1 MLLVYR
7 CLISFLFPIIIII
20 ILIRIALKKEDKKR
34 FKEKLFSSSF
44 NVKRNYNKHL
54 IWFHAASIGELK
66 SISSII
72 KKLNEKNDFD
82 FLITTSTQ
90 SSALIASKEF
100 SSEKNIMHRFFPIDK
115 PKLVQDFLNKWKP
128 NLVIFV
134 DSEIWPNFLFEIK
147 KNKIPLVLL
156 NGRITK
162 KTFLRW
168 NFIYK
173 TAYEVFQNFDLCL
186 ASSEQ
191 SKKYLEKLQVKN
203 IKYIGNLKLTSEN
216 NFQDLPKQNIDVL
229 IKNKCW
235 CAVSTHKGEEIFSI
249 KAHINLKKI
258 YSRIITIIIPR
269 HINRVFEIE
278 SLCKKF
284 GLNTQILNYG
294 DFINDQSEIIL
305 INSYGEVPKYLKY
318 CNSVFIGKS
327 MIKKLKTTG
336 GQNPIEAAKL
346 GCKIYHGPYV
356 YNFKEVYDFLKSY
369 NISETIH
376 NDVELSEKIK
386 TDLTFNSRIKD
397 KKRGMIENL
406 GKKILE
412 NTFDELVKVANK

>member
-1 MLLVYR
+1 
-7 CLISFLFPIIIII
+7 
-20 ILIRIALKKEDKKR
+20 
-34 FKEKLFSSSF
+34 
-44 NVKRNYNKHL
+44 
-54 IWFHAASIGELK
+54 
-66 SISSII
+66 
-72 KKLNEKNDFD
+72 
-82 FLITTSTQ
+82 
-90 SSALIASKEF
+90 
-100 SSEKNIMHRFFPIDK
+100 MHRFFPIDK

-305 INSYGEVPKYLKY
+305 INSYL
-318 CNSVFIGKS
+318 SS
-327 MIKKLKTTG
+327 MKNITASSYGACTTS
-336 GQNPIEAAKL
+336 P
-346 GCKIYHGPYV
+346 
-356 YNFKEVYDFLKSY
+356 
-369 NISETIH
+369 
-376 NDVELSEKIK
+376 
-386 TDLTFNSRIKD
+386 
-397 KKRGMIENL
+397 
-406 GKKILE
+406 
-412 NTFDELVKVANK
+412 